1 MVHFFVISTI
11 VCVLGLALPPFFGVR
26 TVIMDSSDKA
36 TKLPVGSV
44 TYAIPVKTEDV
55 AAGTPILVQ
64 EDGRSYR
71 YNLVSV
77 NRENNTGTVIDTTT
91 SAQQNITVSV
101 KNWVPKIVVTIPF
114 VGYLLVATESIE
126 GLIILGLVILF
137 LIILYVMAE
146 LWKKEPEDEYEDLQ
160 GDTRHVKTSKELKM
174 EEKARARK
182 MKEEDNEL
190 LYGEKEK
197 KKRAK
202 KEEKI
207 KRKKIRTG
215 GFVDEIEDFSKMYQ
229 YGEFAFDDPKSSNFT
244 DKTRIKRLSD
254 SNQSI
259 VYALSDIEKATF
271 EIYKNGSFVNDS
283 VDIYASSD
291 GLTYNKVEKNVV
303 NAGKAA
309 SSTEYYL
316 YEVSTKE
323 LGDNVNYIKLELKND
338 EIIYCPM
345 LGKTKI
351 IYNPIENVEVT
362 NVTLD
367 QKELSINVGQ
377 SKTLVK
383 KLAPLYADEQLTW
396 SSRDEDIASVDQN
409 GIVTAKKVG
418 STIIYAKYNDEIY
431 ATSVINV
438 LGENMALNK
447 DVSASTETNQWN
459 KNPTGKLVN
468 DGDYDTRWVSKD
480 GTSITK
486 EQITIDLGEVTTV
499 DNVKL
504 YWESARATD
513 FNIEVSTDG
522 SKYDI
527 VEKLRDEDKNK
538 LTNEISFDPVEA
550 RYVRMQG

>member
-1 MVHFFVISTI
+1 MSKFLKFIVHFFVICTI

-36 TKLPVGSV
+36 TNLPVGSV

-64 EDGRSYR
+64 EDGKSYR

-137 LIILYVMAE
+137 LIILYVIAE

-215 GFVDEIEDFSKMYQ
+215 GFVDEIYEDDLDEEAQEQEPTVRPTQNVQAATSEAHELLKKEPQMTARNFRMTTLMHRATLLREFRFSKAILLKQNRRMRKKRL
-229 YGEFAFDDPKSSNFT
+229 KSRNLRFQ
-244 DKTRIKRLSD
+244 DAQQLNWQIKRVR
-254 SNQSI
+254 Q
-259 VYALSDIEKATF
+259 
-271 EIYKNGSFVNDS
+271 EI
-283 VDIYASSD
+283 
-291 GLTYNKVEKNVV
+291 L
-303 NAGKAA
+303 
-309 SSTEYYL
+309 L
-316 YEVSTKE
+316 
-323 LGDNVNYIKLELKND
+323 
-338 EIIYCPM
+338 
-345 LGKTKI
+345 
-351 IYNPIENVEVT
+351 
-362 NVTLD
+362 
-367 QKELSINVGQ
+367 
-377 SKTLVK
+377 
-383 KLAPLYADEQLTW
+383 
-396 SSRDEDIASVDQN
+396 
-409 GIVTAKKVG
+409 
-418 STIIYAKYNDEIY
+418 
-431 ATSVINV
+431 
-438 LGENMALNK
+438 
-447 DVSASTETNQWN
+447 
-459 KNPTGKLVN
+459 
-468 DGDYDTRWVSKD
+468 
-480 GTSITK
+480 
-486 EQITIDLGEVTTV
+486 
-499 DNVKL
+499 
-504 YWESARATD
+504 
-513 FNIEVSTDG
+513 
-522 SKYDI
+522 
-527 VEKLRDEDKNK
+527 
-538 LTNEISFDPVEA
+538 IS
-550 RYVRMQG
+550 